1 MHPDSTRLLKPPS
14 LRFSLPHPPSS
25 PAWSQPSQQTSSR
38 SNCTPPPP
46 TPPLLPKHPSLS
58 LSLCSRYTTLAWDG
72 MRKHRP
78 KIPLDPE
85 TSSCSWIYHTNK
97 ERRGKKKTSP
107 PPLHTPKQKIPSKNM
122 LSCFKMQSYIQTGP
136 FSSSLPFFF
145 FLLLHFNS
153 SNYIDRETH

>member
-1 MHPDSTRLLKPPS
+1 MHPDSTRLLKLPPPH
-14 LRFSLPHPPSS
+14 FSLPHHLRHQHGHSHPNK
-25 PAWSQPSQQTSSR
+25 PAHSLTA
-38 SNCTPPPP
+38 PP
-46 TPPLLPKHPSLS
+46 TPETPLSRSLSLS

-97 ERRGKKKTSP
+97 ERRGGEKDP
-107 PPLHTPKQKIPSKNM
+107 PPPPKTKNTIQKHALLFQNAVLHPNWP
-122 LSCFKMQSYIQTGP
+122 LR
-136 FSSSLPFFF
+136 LLFFL

-153 SNYIDRETH
+153 SSTIETETH

>member
-1 MHPDSTRLLKPPS
+1 MHPDSTRLLKLPPPH
-14 LRFSLPHPPSS
+14 FSLPHHLRHQHGHSHPNK
-25 PAWSQPSQQTSSR
+25 PAHSLTA
-38 SNCTPPPP
+38 PP
-46 TPPLLPKHPSLS
+46 TPETPLSRSLSLS

-97 ERRGKKKTSP
+97 ERRGEKKT
-107 PPLHTPKQKIPSKNM
+107 PLHPPKQKIPSKNM

-136 FSSSLPFFF
+136 FASFFSF
-145 FLLLHFNS
+145 SCYSTL
-153 SNYIDRETH
+153 IAPAP